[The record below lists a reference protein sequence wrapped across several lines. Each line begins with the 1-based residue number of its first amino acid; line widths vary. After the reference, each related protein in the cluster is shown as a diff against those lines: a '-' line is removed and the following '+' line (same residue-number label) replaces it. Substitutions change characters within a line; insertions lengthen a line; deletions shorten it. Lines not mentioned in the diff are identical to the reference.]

1 MKIIKKIIKRII
13 LSCFM
18 LYCYNYI
25 AVKFNLVIPINVI
38 NIMLVSILG
47 PCGLC
52 GLVFFKYFILWGS
65 YG

>member
-38 NIMLVSILG
+38 NIMIVSILG

-52 GLVFFKYFILWGS
+52 GLVFFKCFIL
-65 YG
+65 